1 MATTYSASPH
11 LVVCAHG
18 LEGASNDLRQVRIFL
33 QAALPK
39 SDLHFL
45 MSDAYMEDT
54 YQDIKEMGRYGPV
67 LINLR
72 FLKLTVSQIQEFQ
85 LSTKHIL

>member
-1 MATTYSASPH
+1 MMATTYSASPH

-54 YQDIKEMGRYGPV
+54 YQDIKEMGRYGVV
-67 LINLR
+67 LL
-72 FLKLTVSQIQEFQ
+72 
-85 LSTKHIL
+85 LS